1 LLEYPFVYLSLL
13 NLASSIVFS
22 LVVRRVAYNFPFL
35 GSGSVDTFLLYALPE
50 LEKYVG
56 LG

>member
-1 LLEYPFVYLSLL
+1 MLEYLFVYLSLL
-13 NLASSIVFS
+13 NLTSSRVFN
-22 LVVRRVAYNFPFL
+22 LVVKRVDYNFPFL

-56 LG
+56 FG

>member
-1 LLEYPFVYLSLL
+1 MLEYLFVYLSLL
-13 NLASSIVFS
+13 NLASSRVFN
-22 LVVRRVAYNFPFL
+22 LVVRRVDYNFPFL

-56 LG
+56 FG